1 MISELKPKTE
11 RRQLPRFVLKQSLD
25 IVLENGDHINVESRN
40 ISSSGLQIQCDGWV
54 TAEIEPRGIQSHSIN
69 HLHLKVV
76 MPVSIQDETKKI
88 YANCRVISVHR
99 QSQDDYLL
107 SLKFTDFENGSESV
121 LKTFLEQFQEV
132 KVVHKGVI
140 ADNSL

>member
-54 TAEIEPRGIQSHSIN
+54 TEEIEPRGIQSHSIN